1 MDEKR
6 RRKGEEG
13 VALIVVLG
21 FLSLM
26 LVIAVAF
33 LSTAQVERQVSD
45 ASLEAIRSRQL
56 LRSAL
61 SAAMNDYSRE
71 LWREKL
77 YLPDKDYEVFT
88 AEWTRCRG
96 ADATSLGRRPICC
109 GGSRWIGFRRNTE
122 LYR

>member
-61 SAAMNDYSRE
+61 SAAMA
-71 LWREKL
+71 LT
-77 YLPDKDYEVFT
+77 V
-88 AEWTRCRG
+88 
-96 ADATSLGRRPICC
+96 
-109 GGSRWIGFRRNTE
+109 
-122 LYR
+122 